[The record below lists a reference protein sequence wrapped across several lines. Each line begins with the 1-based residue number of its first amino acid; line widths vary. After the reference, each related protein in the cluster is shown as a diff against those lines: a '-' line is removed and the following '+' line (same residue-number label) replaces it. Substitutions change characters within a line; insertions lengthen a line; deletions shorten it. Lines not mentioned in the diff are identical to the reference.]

1 MEILVTGGAG
11 FIGSNL
17 VRRLLSSGH
26 SVRILDDLSTGL
38 LTNLDGLD
46 VDFRLG
52 SITDLDTVQA
62 SADGVDSV
70 VHLAARGSVA
80 RSIAEPQE
88 THAVNATGT
97 LNVLE
102 AARVHSAHIV
112 VASSSSVYG
121 SNEKLPKDEQDWTQP
136 LSPYGASKLA
146 AESYALSYQEVFGV
160 KTLVLRFFNVYGP
173 FQRPDHDYAAVIPK
187 FAWSALTGR
196 ALEIHGDGEQSR
208 DFTHVDV
215 VVDVIY
221 DALVNTRFSSR
232 PINLALG
239 DSTTVNEVADELE
252 RSLGIPLSR
261 NYGPPRSGDIRAS
274 MNNPA
279 RLKEFFPTIQNI
291 CFRDGLQSV
300 VQWLETIYPRQ
311 DPNR

>member
-17 VRRLLSSGH
+17 VRRLVDSGH
-26 SVRILDDLSTGL
+26 KVRILDDLSTGL
-38 LTNLDGLD
+38 RANVGGLP
-46 VDFRLG
+46 VDFHLG
-52 SITDLDTVQA
+52 SITDKTTVDTCTE
-62 SADGVDSV
+62 GVDAV

-97 LNVLE
+97 LNVLD
-102 AARVHSAHIV
+102 AARTFEAYVV

-121 SNEKLPKDEQDWTQP
+121 SNRKLPKDETDWTQP
-136 LSPYGASKLA
+136 ISPYGASKLA
-146 AESYALSYQEVFGV
+146 AESYALAYREIYQLNA
-160 KTLVLRFFNVYGP
+160 LVLRFFNVYGP

-187 FAWSALTGR
+187 FAWAALQGN

-215 VVDVIY
+215 VVDIIAQ
-221 DALVNTRFSSR
+221 ALESGRSSDR

-239 DSTTVNEVADELE
+239 DCVTVNDVADELE
-252 RSLGIPLSR
+252 QLLRVPLVR
-261 NYGPPRSGDIRAS
+261 NYSAPRAGDIRAS
-274 MNNPA
+274 RNDPKVL
-279 RLKEFFPTIQNI
+279 REFFPTIPEI
-291 CFRDGLQSV
+291 DFTDGLRSV
-300 VQWLETIYPRQ
+300 LEWLQ
-311 DPNR
+311 VSHDH